1 MIFYY
6 LPCFFFYFLK
16 EVYQLVN
23 QPNDLKTL
31 IVSHYKAYFIF
42 IFSWLIISNTSKL
55 YFINR
60 QTGIVEI
67 YKRLLVQILIFS
79 IIVFAVSGLKSRDLL
94 SFEYAMFF
102 LFTLLVALFSFRF
115 IISTY
120 LKWYR
125 FSGKNQLNV
134 IFIDSNTNTKILID
148 ILSRRKDYGYYIVEN
163 FTELKKLKISELEF
177 YLVKN
182 KIHKIFYSME
192 GNFPIEIQN
201 QVDLICEKL
210 HIPINFIP
218 NSINKETTY
227 LKLDYFETFP
237 VFNYKNFHLD
247 KWFNQLIKR
256 VFDIVFS
263 LLVVILIFSWLFP
276 IIIILIYFDSG
287 KPFFF
292 LQKRSGYKGK
302 EFNCFKFRT
311 MVINAESDKI
321 HTIKGDKRITKI
333 GNFLRKTS
341 LDELPQFFNVLKG
354 DMSIVGPRPHM
365 IVQNEYYS
373 EIISDYH
380 FRHYIKPGITGLA
393 QIKGYRG
400 EINSDLDM
408 EKRIVADVYYIKN
421 WSFLLDLVIIFK
433 TILKTV
439 KGDKNAI

>member
-1 MIFYY
+1 MNPHTIKTRNFI
-6 LPCFFFYFLK
+6 LFLLVDFLLFTLLFFYFLK
-16 EVYQLVN
+16 EDYQLVN

-192 GNFPIEIQN
+192 GNFPIEIQ
-201 QVDLICEKL
+201 
-210 HIPINFIP
+210 
-218 NSINKETTY
+218 
-227 LKLDYFETFP
+227 
-237 VFNYKNFHLD
+237 
-247 KWFNQLIKR
+247 
-256 VFDIVFS
+256 
-263 LLVVILIFSWLFP
+263 
-276 IIIILIYFDSG
+276 
-287 KPFFF
+287 
-292 LQKRSGYKGK
+292 
-302 EFNCFKFRT
+302 
-311 MVINAESDKI
+311 
-321 HTIKGDKRITKI
+321 
-333 GNFLRKTS
+333 
-341 LDELPQFFNVLKG
+341 
-354 DMSIVGPRPHM
+354 
-365 IVQNEYYS
+365 
-373 EIISDYH
+373 
-380 FRHYIKPGITGLA
+380 
-393 QIKGYRG
+393 
-400 EINSDLDM
+400 
-408 EKRIVADVYYIKN
+408 
-421 WSFLLDLVIIFK
+421 
-433 TILKTV
+433 
-439 KGDKNAI
+439 